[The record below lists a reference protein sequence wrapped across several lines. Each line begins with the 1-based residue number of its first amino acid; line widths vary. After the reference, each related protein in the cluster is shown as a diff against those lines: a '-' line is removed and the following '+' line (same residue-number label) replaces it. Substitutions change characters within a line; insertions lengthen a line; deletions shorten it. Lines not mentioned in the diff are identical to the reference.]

1 MYVRISPLEIL
12 IITAEWRGRL
22 RAAVQEDGLPLLR
35 LGWKFEGHEVRP
47 RLCPFVEAFRDAN
60 DIVSSMF
67 IEKALPKFAAQHPEI
82 EITVSPKPQKH
93 PTVIAHYINGLT
105 RPVCLRKCDQNQ
117 ILNKVEM
124 LRDSTG
130 EMNRKVNKA
139 VRSYNDSVRGV
150 WSPYHGGIKPV

>member
-1 MYVRISPLEIL
+1 MPIRPLTEAVF
-12 IITAEWRGRL
+12 TRG
-22 RAAVQEDGLPLLR
+22 ANGVGS
-35 LGWKFEGHEVRP
+35 
-47 RLCPFVEAFRDAN
+47 FVLQCRKMDFHYCDWSG
-60 DIVSSMF
+60 SSKGMNNF
-67 IEKALPKFAAQHPEI
+67 LEKSLPKFAAKHPEI

-105 RPVCLRKCDQNQ
+105 RPVCLRKCDANQ

-150 WSPYHGGIKPV
+150 WSPYHGDIKPV

>member
-1 MYVRISPLEIL
+1 M
-12 IITAEWRGRL
+12 
-22 RAAVQEDGLPLLR
+22 QEDGLPLLR
-35 LGWKFEGHEVRP
+35 LGREFKRDEVRLSLSL
-47 RLCPFVEAFRDAN
+47 RLVIRSYPLGSIDKAPL
-60 DIVSSMF
+60 SSIF
-67 IEKALPKFAAQHPEI
+67 IQKTLPKFAARHPEI
-82 EITVSPKPQKH
+82 EITVSPKPQQH

-105 RPVCLRKCDQNQ
+105 RPVCLRKCDANQ

-150 WSPYHGGIKPV
+150 WSPYHGDTKPV